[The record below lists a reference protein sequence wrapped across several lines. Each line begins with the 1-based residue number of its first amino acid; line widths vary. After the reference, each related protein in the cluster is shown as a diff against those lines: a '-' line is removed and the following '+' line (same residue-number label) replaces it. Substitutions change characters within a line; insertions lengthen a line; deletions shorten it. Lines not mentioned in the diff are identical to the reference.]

1 MVPRIDKTMSLY
13 KQNRISIYK
22 GYILWTSTMGTEN
35 QKQTSVIVP
44 FPFTYKNPKDKEI
57 WPKFE
62 DTDLQKKQCPSLF
75 PALPPCFSLMV
86 REWTWGLMHL
96 KSAPHLWATPQPA
109 DICLLGHFSFFYM
122 VGMITQK
129 EDGCPEKPAFSLSSR

>member
-57 WPKFE
+57 
-62 DTDLQKKQCPSLF
+62 
-75 PALPPCFSLMV
+75 
-86 REWTWGLMHL
+86 
-96 KSAPHLWATPQPA
+96 
-109 DICLLGHFSFFYM
+109 
-122 VGMITQK
+122 
-129 EDGCPEKPAFSLSSR
+129 